1 MYRASNAFSLLQALA
16 AIVGLAIILWSL
28 GLPSLRFA
36 EAANVTSFSN
46 TLSDSNPSVP
56 ANHTITFVTP
66 SGLSAGDIITIN
78 FPAGEFGGIGS
89 LDENDIDLA
98 VNGVDETLGAAA
110 SGATWGV
117 TAAGDTID
125 IESGTDTIGAG
136 ATVTIQIGTHATF
149 QANGATQ
156 IENPATATSYE
167 IDLVF
172 GTDGSNNDTGSTRV
186 AIVDDVTVTASV
198 DTIFSFSV
206 DGVSG
211 GTVVNTSPNSLTTGA
226 TTATTIPFGVL
237 EADTAST
244 AAQSLEVSTNAAN
257 GFVVTVQTDQQ
268 LTSGNGADIDGFR
281 NGDYDTTPVAWE
293 QPGANPSQEN
303 EYGHWGLSSTDT
315 SLTGGLLDF
324 FNGGDNFVSASTT
337 PVEVFRH
344 DGPTDGSIANEGNAT
359 VIYQVEITALQEAA
373 SDYTATLTYVATP
386 VF

>member
-1 MYRASNAFSLLQALA
+1 MVTLA
-16 AIVGLAIILWSL
+16 TIFWSF

-46 TLSDSNPSVP
+46 TLSDSAPNVA

-78 FPAGEFGGIGS
+78 FPAGEFGAIGS
-89 LDENDIDLA
+89 LDENDLDLA
-98 VNGVDETLGAAA
+98 VNGVDRNLGAAA

-149 QANGATQ
+149 QAVGATQ
-156 IENPATATSYE
+156 ITNPSTATSYE

-186 AIVDDVTVTASV
+186 AIVPDVTVTASV
-198 DTIFSFSV
+198 DTIFSFTV
-206 DGVSG
+206 DGVLA
-211 GTVVNTSPNSLTTGA
+211 GTVVNTSPASTTTGD
-226 TTATTIPFGVL
+226 TTATAIPFGEL
-237 EADTAST
+237 IADTAST
-244 AAQSLEVSTNAAN
+244 AAQALSVETNAAN

-268 LTSGNGADIDGFR
+268 LTSSNGADIDGFQD
-281 NGDYDTTPVAWE
+281 GSFTTTPTAWT
-293 QPGANPSQEN
+293 QPGATPGAEN
-303 EYGHWGLSSTDT
+303 EYGHWGISSTDE
-315 SLTGGLLDF
+315 SLTGSLAPLY
-324 FNGGDNFVSASTT
+324 NGGNDFVSASTT

-344 DGPTDGSIANEGNAT
+344 DGPTDGSIADQGTAT
-359 VIYQVEITALQEAA
+359 VIYQVEISALQEAA
-373 SDYTATLTYVATP
+373 TDYTATLTYVATP